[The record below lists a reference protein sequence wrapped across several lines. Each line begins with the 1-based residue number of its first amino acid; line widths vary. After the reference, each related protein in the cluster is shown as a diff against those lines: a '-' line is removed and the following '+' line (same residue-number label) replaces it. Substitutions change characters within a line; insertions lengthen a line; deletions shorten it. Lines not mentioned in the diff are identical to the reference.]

1 VWHTYRHKNELFP
14 YYKGAQTDPD
24 FDSSKPTYNYEYP
37 PTPGQVF
44 PFPQMFPP
52 IPGQTGTF
60 NIFNNLDET
69 SEIGLCQMFAHNTTL
84 VAYEAK
90 VNRALFDYANQNQ
103 LTKHDANG
111 NYSALSAATEKTKDN
126 LAQYG
131 GICMA
136 NPDPSI
142 VSIPCG
148 DNTVA
153 GDGGEGAIEIKAV
166 WRQLTPTEAA
176 SGRFLTQTVLF

>member
-1 VWHTYRHKNELFP
+1 
-14 YYKGAQTDPD
+14 
-24 FDSSKPTYNYEYP
+24 
-37 PTPGQVF
+37 
-44 PFPQMFPP
+44 
-52 IPGQTGTF
+52 
-60 NIFNNLDET
+60 
-69 SEIGLCQMFAHNTTL
+69 MFAHNTTR

-142 VSIPCG
+142 VSLPCG

-153 GDGGEGAIEIKAV
+153 GDGGEGAIEIKA
-166 WRQLTPTEAA
+166 A
-176 SGRFLTQTVLF
+176 